1 MMATESR
8 KNLPVIFLMGPTAS
22 GKTQIASEL
31 VQQLPVD
38 IISVD
43 SAMVY
48 RGLDIGTAKPSED
61 ILNIAPHRLI
71 NICDPVDIY
80 SAGNFVCDAKREI
93 EAIQSKGR
101 IPLLVGGTGLYFRS
115 LEQGFSPLPEANPA
129 IRARLNEE
137 LNEKG
142 LASLYSRLL
151 SVDPQSESRIH
162 KNDPQR
168 IQRALEIYEETGK
181 PASSWYSQGRVNCIE
196 SPVIKLVIAPN
207 NKDQLHNTIEVRF
220 MKMLD
225 RGLVEEV
232 KGLQKQNNL
241 HVDLP
246 SMRLVGYRQVCSY
259 LDGELSY
266 KQMINKG
273 IIATRQLAKRQYT
286 WLRREENAHWVD
298 SEMTQMSQ
306 YLRNYIESRALY
318 NFT

>member
-1 MMATESR
+1 MATESR
-8 KNLPVIFLMGPTAS
+8 KKIPVIFLMGPTAS

-115 LEQGFSPLPEANPA
+115 LEQGFSPLPEANPE
-129 IRARLNEE
+129 IRARLEQE
-137 LNEKG
+137 LSEKG
-142 LASLYSRLL
+142 LAALYSRLL

-162 KNDPQR
+162 KMILSVYNAHWR
-168 IQRALEIYEETGK
+168 YMKK
-181 PASSWYSQGRVNCIE
+181 PASRLLIG
-196 SPVIKLVIAPN
+196 IA
-207 NKDQLHNTIEVRF
+207 KDV
-220 MKMLD
+220 
-225 RGLVEEV
+225 
-232 KGLQKQNNL
+232 
-241 HVDLP
+241 
-246 SMRLVGYRQVCSY
+246 
-259 LDGELSY
+259 
-266 KQMINKG
+266 
-273 IIATRQLAKRQYT
+273 
-286 WLRREENAHWVD
+286 
-298 SEMTQMSQ
+298 
-306 YLRNYIESRALY
+306 
-318 NFT
+318 